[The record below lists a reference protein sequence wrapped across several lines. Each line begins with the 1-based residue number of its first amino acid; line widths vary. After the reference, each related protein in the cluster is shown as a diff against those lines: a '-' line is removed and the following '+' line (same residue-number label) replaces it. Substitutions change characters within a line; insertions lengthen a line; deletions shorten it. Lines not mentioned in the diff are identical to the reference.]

1 MDLLFK
7 ITDFLLTEEGLNKA
21 RANLSP
27 KLVNS
32 IYMRDPDLSDDE
44 EKRHQYFMSNL
55 DCFTGSFQQ
64 AIAP

>member
-7 ITDFLLTEEGLNKA
+7 ITDFLLTEEGLTKA

-44 EKRHQYFMSNL
+44 EKQHQYFMSNL